1 MLFVISKHHPHGH
14 RYGSHTAAAGVQ
26 SGDWAPLPWDTCS
39 HGLWRRAAHDLRTPG
54 PGLSR
59 QSSNGGSSFNF
70 KVKISSIPTR
80 THFSQVKGK
89 KNILL
94 LTHLKGACMLP
105 FLLLF
110 PWPAPHFLNLE
121 LWAGLWAWLQV
132 GLWAG
137 LQPSEGLVPGPPQA
151 PPVSIST

>member
-1 MLFVISKHHPHGH
+1 
-14 RYGSHTAAAGVQ
+14 
-26 SGDWAPLPWDTCS
+26 
-39 HGLWRRAAHDLRTPG
+39 
-54 PGLSR
+54 
-59 QSSNGGSSFNF
+59 
-70 KVKISSIPTR
+70 
-80 THFSQVKGK
+80 
-89 KNILL
+89 
-94 LTHLKGACMLP
+94 MLP

-121 LWAGLWAWLQV
+121 LWAGLWLQV